1 MISMLG
7 QIDQNF
13 ATHDVTCKNYGVGD
27 YNDDGLWEDTI
38 APEEF
43 TAVVNLQPVD
53 RNAVE
58 FLTQNGGT
66 VDVQH
71 TFMMHLNTGQQ
82 VYHERQLLTGTIKAS
97 IVSVLF
103 QGEIRKFRVRYAD
116 NRPYHFFCSAYIE
129 MLKDA

>member
-1 MISMLG
+1 MS
-7 QIDQNF
+7 
-13 ATHDVTCKNYGVGD
+13 CKNFGVGD
-27 YNDDGLWEDTI
+27 YNQDGIWEDTI
-38 APEEF
+38 EPEEF
-43 TAVVNLQPVD
+43 TAVVNLQNLD

-71 TFMMHLNTGQQ
+71 AFFFHLNTGQQ

-103 QGEIRKFRVRYAD
+103 HGEIRKFRVRYAD
-116 NRPYHFFCSAYIE
+116 NRPHHFFCSAYIE
-129 MLKDA
+129 MLKVV